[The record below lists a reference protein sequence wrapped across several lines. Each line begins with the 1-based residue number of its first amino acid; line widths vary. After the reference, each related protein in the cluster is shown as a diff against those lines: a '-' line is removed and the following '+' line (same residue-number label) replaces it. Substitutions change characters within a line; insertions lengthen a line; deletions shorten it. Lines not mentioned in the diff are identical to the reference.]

1 MSRTKPRTSYNPRGM
16 DGRVEPVDHEYV
28 RKHLG
33 KLWGWPV
40 ISTVRTYGPEDDMH
54 GVVWRDEWGE
64 IQGLLVYHID
74 GDTADVVSVDAYQQ
88 GRHIGGRLLDGAEE
102 HMRTH
107 GVRHVV
113 ITTTNDNLRAVNFY
127 VRRGYRLVKVDLD
140 AMDRVRALKPEVPLT
155 GNDGIPL
162 RDMLELRKDLPGPAA
177 ERELLPAEV
186 HPESF
191 S

>member
-1 MSRTKPRTSYNPRGM
+1 MEGKL
-16 DGRVEPVDHEYV
+16 EPVDQDYI
-28 RKHLG
+28 RQHLG
-33 KLWGWPV
+33 ELWGWPV

-74 GDTADVVSVDAYQQ
+74 GDAADIISIDAYQQ

-102 HMRTH
+102 HMRKH
-107 GVRHVV
+107 GVRHVT
-113 ITTTNDNLRAVNFY
+113 ITTTNDNLRAVAFY
-127 VRRGYRLVKVDLD
+127 VRRGYRLVKIDLD
-140 AMDRVRALKPEVPLT
+140 GMDKIRALKPNVPDL
-155 GNDGIPL
+155 GIDNIPL
-162 RDMLELRKDLPGPAA
+162 RDMLELAKDLPGPAE

-186 HPESF
+186 HPEPF